1 MLKLVTA
8 FCEGPINDNL
18 CSGPD
23 TLGVRIK
30 PARDESADLWSL
42 LTTLL
47 VACQLHSHSHDTH
60 PDIAV
65 AQVTQEFT

>member
-1 MLKLVTA
+1 M
-8 FCEGPINDNL
+8 
-18 CSGPD
+18 
-23 TLGVRIK
+23 
-30 PARDESADLWSL
+30 WSL